1 MSIKMTEFYWP
12 NKGRGF
18 TYTKIKISKS
28 GRPNKLDWLD
38 ASRKSIQLYPGLA
51 DWCKGNIEYK
61 KLLMILKINEIS
73 NQDIAEQYLKYYH
86 LKLPAQ
92 PPRKDNG
99 MDQAYSN
106 DYFDYLDSN
115 KESIA
120 NEIIYLRLV
129 KKWSLTS
136 LKARYDLNNQNIRN
150 IFN

>member
-1 MSIKMTEFYWP
+1 MT
-12 NKGRGF
+12 
-18 TYTKIKISKS
+18 
-28 GRPNKLDWLD
+28 
-38 ASRKSIQLYPGLA
+38 
-51 DWCKGNIEYK
+51 
-61 KLLMILKINEIS
+61 LKINEIS

-92 PPRKDNG
+92 PQRKDDG

-129 KKWSLTS
+129 KKLSLTS